1 MGRKRTESWEQK
13 NPCPATHIHACPASS
28 LEAPFQ
34 GCDRPHSPGPGR
46 GAVPGLLC
54 CNPRVEC
61 RTEGQRAFGNVDFSA
76 LTVQPHSDFCVSFL
90 KGRFFFFFVCFL
102 PPLNER
108 DGELLVCV
116 EPRLVLPCRGS
127 VLAWR
132 LALKRL
138 SPTATRMWA
147 LWLHLW
153 VTTHPAI
160 AASWSGRRAAGV
172 PGARA
177 AEPGIHLAEEA
188 REVWGPRA
196 QSCSGSLGRPEPAP
210 GPDDGAR

>member
-13 NPCPATHIHACPASS
+13 NPFPATHVHACPASS

-34 GCDRPHSPGPGR
+34 GRDRPHSPGPGR

-76 LTVQPHSDFCVSFL
+76 LTVQPHSDFGVSFL
-90 KGRFFFFFVCFL
+90 KGRFFFFFFFVCFL

-108 DGELLVCV
+108 DGELMVCV
-116 EPRLVLPCRGS
+116 VPRLVLPCRGS
-127 VLAWR
+127 LLAQR
-132 LALKRL
+132 LALKHL
-138 SPTATRMWA
+138 SPTAMRMWA

-153 VTTHPAI
+153 VTTDPAR
-160 AASWSGRRAAGV
+160 AASWSGRRGRRG
-172 PGARA
+172 PG
-177 AEPGIHLAEEA
+177 
-188 REVWGPRA
+188 
-196 QSCSGSLGRPEPAP
+196 GSPSRVGHPLGRGSQRGVGTTLSVLLRESRTPRTRS
-210 GPDDGAR
+210 GP